1 MRLSRSADL
10 GVVEGVGPDR
20 PLDLGLIDVGTEVRE
35 RELLVTS
42 GVDDSFFPGGIPV
55 ARVRSVSST
64 AGDLEVDLDVE
75 PVVDLD
81 RLRFVEVLQT
91 GPR

>member
-1 MRLSRSADL
+1 M
-10 GVVEGVGPDR
+10 
-20 PLDLGLIDVGTEVRE
+20 
-35 RELLVTS
+35 TS

-55 ARVRSVSST
+55 ARVWSVSST
-64 AGDLEVDLDVE
+64 EGDLEAELEVE

-91 GPR
+91 RPR